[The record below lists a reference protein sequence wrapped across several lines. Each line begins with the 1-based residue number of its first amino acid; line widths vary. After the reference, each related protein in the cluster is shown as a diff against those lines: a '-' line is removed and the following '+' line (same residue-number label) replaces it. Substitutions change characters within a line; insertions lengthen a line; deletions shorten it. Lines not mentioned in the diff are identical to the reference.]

1 MRNKVIIKSIS
12 YVIIPVCTL
21 TNLRLIDFFL
31 ETQDDIII
39 SLFTDIRAEFTVRV
53 ESTVLNC
60 LSVARVLSRDL
71 ALFFFLRIK
80 KSCTMHH
87 NTREVIA
94 GLTRARDLSN

>member
-21 TNLRLIDFFL
+21 TNLRLIDFL

-71 ALFFFLRIK
+71 ALFFF
-80 KSCTMHH
+80 
-87 NTREVIA
+87 
-94 GLTRARDLSN
+94 